1 MKLTSP
7 EKAASLIIKAME
19 KNKYKLYIGSD
30 ANIMNILYK
39 INTKFAIKKIN
50 QIMKKTLD
58 K

>member
-39 INTKFAIKKIN
+39 IKPKKEIKKIN
-50 QIMKKTLD
+50 QIMKKTLY